1 MSITTKQFGKLL
13 NGEVATCYCLDNG
26 NGLKAEIL
34 DYGCIIKNLY
44 VKDKNDNFVDV
55 VLGRDTLAEYG
66 DNEGYF
72 GAVIGRNSNRLA
84 NSKFSIGKKNYVLNK
99 NDGNKNLHGGIIGF
113 DK

>member
-44 VKDKNDNFVDV
+44 EK
-55 VLGRDTLAEYG
+55 
-66 DNEGYF
+66 
-72 GAVIGRNSNRLA
+72 
-84 NSKFSIGKKNYVLNK
+84 
-99 NDGNKNLHGGIIGF
+99 
-113 DK
+113 